1 MLLKRIALCGLV
13 MAMGYPATA
22 GEALTARVVAGSGM
36 ARSNIVIQAF
46 IQPNARN
53 RAVSFEID
61 SDAFYTKSVA
71 ELEGARAARIKQVT
85 FQSVPAGSYEVR
97 VTLLGTSGEL
107 VVVLA
112 QLTLL

>member
-1 MLLKRIALCGLV
+1 M
-13 MAMGYPATA
+13 
-22 GEALTARVVAGSGM
+22 
-36 ARSNIVIQAF
+36 IQAF
-46 IQPNARN
+46 IQPDARN

-71 ELEGARAARIKQVT
+71 ELEGAQAARIKQVT

-97 VTLLGTSGEL
+97 VTLLGTNGEL
-107 VVVLA
+107 VVVIA